1 MLDFTN
7 VNTWVPVEI
16 SSIDANNN
24 PTIQKALIVLLELS
38 YVLILA
44 FGHCTPDCV
53 ISLHVWLHEIVTK
66 LSTVTKPQ

>member
-1 MLDFTN
+1 MLDFRN

-44 FGHCTPDCV
+44 FGHCAPDHV
-53 ISLHVWLHEIVTK
+53 SLHVWLHEIVTK